1 MVEDDDVVLYRNFHN
16 SLCDEAAILEEFDNE
31 YERCDTVEGMF
42 DPREYLE
49 VIGLQDQD
57 VLDLL
62 QDHILDDAD
71 AYVKLEEVKMP
82 LRVV

>member
-1 MVEDDDVVLYRNFHN
+1 
-16 SLCDEAAILEEFDNE
+16 
-31 YERCDTVEGMF
+31 MF

-62 QDHILDDAD
+62 QDHILDHAD
-71 AYVKLEEVKMP
+71 ACAKLEEVKMP

>member
-1 MVEDDDVVLYRNFHN
+1 
-16 SLCDEAAILEEFDNE
+16 
-31 YERCDTVEGMF
+31 MF

-62 QDHILDDAD
+62 QDHNLDDAD

-82 LRVV
+82 LQVVSAPSQTCSCFSFFGKPSFKFDCVPHF

>member
-16 SLCDEAAILEEFDNE
+16 SLCDKPAILEEFNHE

>member
-1 MVEDDDVVLYRNFHN
+1 ML
-16 SLCDEAAILEEFDNE
+16 
-31 YERCDTVEGMF
+31 

-62 QDHILDDAD
+62 QDQILDDAD

>member
-16 SLCDEAAILEEFDNE
+16 NLCDKPAILEEFDHE

-49 VIGLQDQD
+49 VIGLQDQN

-62 QDHILDDAD
+62 QGHILDDAD

>member
-1 MVEDDDVVLYRNFHN
+1 MVEDGDVVLFRNFHN
-16 SLCDEAAILEEFDNE
+16 NLCDKAAILEEFDHE

-62 QDHILDDAD
+62 QDHIFDDAD

>member
-1 MVEDDDVVLYRNFHN
+1 MVEDGDVVLFRNFHN
-16 SLCDEAAILEEFDNE
+16 NLCDEAAILEEFDNE

-62 QDHILDDAD
+62 QDRILDDAD

>member
-1 MVEDDDVVLYRNFHN
+1 MVEDDDVFLYRNFHN
-16 SLCDEAAILEEFDNE
+16 NLCDKAAILEEFDHE

-62 QDHILDDAD
+62 QDHIFDDAD

>member
-1 MVEDDDVVLYRNFHN
+1 
-16 SLCDEAAILEEFDNE
+16 
-31 YERCDTVEGMF
+31 MF

-62 QDHILDDAD
+62 QDHNLDDAD

-82 LRVV
+82 LQVA

>member
-16 SLCDEAAILEEFDNE
+16 NLCDKPANLEEFDHE

>member
-1 MVEDDDVVLYRNFHN
+1 MVEDGDVVLFRNFHN

>member
-1 MVEDDDVVLYRNFHN
+1 
-16 SLCDEAAILEEFDNE
+16 
-31 YERCDTVEGMF
+31 MF

-62 QDHILDDAD
+62 QDHNLDDAD
-71 AYVKLEEVKMP
+71 AYVKLEEVKMS
-82 LRVV
+82 LQIV